1 MALYFIICS
10 LFLQSTAFCWTK
22 IRIATWLSW
31 LSLCW
36 FLQYMKNHAYI
47 CTILGNLKKS
57 SKIQSHFSQSHWWNC
72 ESIIVMAFCSYLDHT
87 MQLFRKLFLIKLCR
101 IRIWIIINLIENYRR
116 IICKTRLPKYFRF
129 THICANIL
137 CGCNDTGINM
147 TSQVTHKIMH
157 RFVFTHALTHPS
169 GPWVAPISQCTV
181 HHA

>member
-1 MALYFIICS
+1 
-10 LFLQSTAFCWTK
+10 
-22 IRIATWLSW
+22 
-31 LSLCW
+31 
-36 FLQYMKNHAYI
+36 
-47 CTILGNLKKS
+47 
-57 SKIQSHFSQSHWWNC
+57 
-72 ESIIVMAFCSYLDHT
+72 
-87 MQLFRKLFLIKLCR
+87 MQLFRNLFLIKLCR
-101 IRIWIIINLIENYRR
+101 IRIWITINLIENYRRIICKTRLPKYFRFTHICANILCGCNLDHTMQLFRNLFLIKLCRIRIWITINLIENYRR